1 MMPKSGHRFSDNI
14 MLNASP
20 GAADGSVAVAADA
33 AKRRALERGWT
44 EMTTYAAAPRAVD
57 RSNRLVRTWLF
68 AVAALVFAMVIVG
81 GATRL
86 THSGLSIT
94 QWQPIMGAIPPLN
107 AADWHDAFTRYQAI
121 PEYQLLNKGMT
132 LPEFQSIY
140 WWEWSHRLLGRFIG
154 LAFIVPMGLLW
165 FAGHIERAMLPRFI
179 GLFVLGGL
187 QGALGWFMVKSGLV
201 DRTDVS
207 QYRLAAHL
215 TLAAC
220 IYAALIWTGLGIGQ
234 PRRSLGA
241 SRAGVMAL
249 VIVALIV
256 VQLAAG
262 AFVAGLD
269 AGMAYN
275 TWPLMDGRMV
285 PSGLLAIEPAWR
297 NFFENAMTV
306 QFDHRTL
313 AYIIAL
319 AIAVHW
325 VRVVASGGPPQQAR
339 SAVILLVIVV
349 AQVTLGIATLLSQVP
364 IDLGLAHQGGA
375 LILLAAAL
383 WHLHTVTSPWPDPD
397 RR

>member
-1 MMPKSGHRFSDNI
+1 
-14 MLNASP
+14 
-20 GAADGSVAVAADA
+20 
-33 AKRRALERGWT
+33 
-44 EMTTYAAAPRAVD
+44 MTTYTAAPGAVD
-57 RSNRLVRTWLF
+57 RSNRLVRAWLF

-86 THSGLSIT
+86 TDSGLSIT
-94 QWQPIMGAIPPLN
+94 QWQPIIGAIPPLN
-107 AADWHDAFTRYQAI
+107 ATDWQDAFTRYQAI

-165 FAGHIERAMLPRFI
+165 FTGHIKRAMLPRFI
-179 GLFVLGGL
+179 GLFILGGL

-215 TLAAC
+215 SVAAL

-249 VIVALIV
+249 AIVVLIV

-275 TWPLMDGRMV
+275 TWPLMDGQMV
-285 PSGLLAIEPAWR
+285 PSGLMAMQPAWR
-297 NFFENAMTV
+297 NFFENGLTV

-313 AYIIAL
+313 AYVVAL
-319 AIAVHW
+319 AIAVHAA
-325 VRVVASGGPPQQAR
+325 RVVALGGPPQHAR
-339 SAVILLVIVV
+339 SAALLLVVVV
-349 AQVTLGIATLLSQVP
+349 AQISLGIATLLAQVP

-383 WHLHTVTSPWPDPD
+383 WHLHTVTSPLPDPD

>member
-1 MMPKSGHRFSDNI
+1 
-14 MLNASP
+14 
-20 GAADGSVAVAADA
+20 
-33 AKRRALERGWT
+33 
-44 EMTTYAAAPRAVD
+44 MTTYAAAGRLD
-57 RSNRLVRTWLF
+57 EHSNRLVRAWLF

-94 QWQPIMGAIPPLN
+94 QWQPILGAIPPLN

-154 LAFIVPMGLLW
+154 LVFIVPMGLLW
-165 FAGHIERAMLPRFI
+165 FAGRIERAMLPRFI
-179 GLFVLGGL
+179 GLFILGGL
-187 QGALGWFMVKSGLV
+187 QGALGWFMVESGLV

-215 TLAAC
+215 SVAAL
-220 IYAALIWTGLGIGQ
+220 IYAALIWTGLGIGR
-234 PRRSLGA
+234 PRRSLVS

-249 VIVALIV
+249 AIV
-256 VQLAAG
+256 VLIFAQLAAG

-275 TWPLMDGRMV
+275 TWPLMDGRLV
-285 PSGLLAIEPAWR
+285 PHGLLAMQPVWR

-313 AYIIAL
+313 AYVVAL
-319 AIAVHW
+319 AIAVHAA
-325 VRVVASGGPPQQAR
+325 RVLALGGPPQHFR
-339 SAVILLVIVV
+339 SAALLLVVVV
-349 AQVTLGIATLLSQVP
+349 AQISLGIATLLTRVP

-383 WHLHTVTSPWPDPD
+383 WHLHNLTTPSPDPG